1 MILLYPSQ
9 TEYKIGSDFPFLTIP
24 LDQANAQTESLED
37 FQWWAYSDDFQKW
50 LKANPRQWVADSVD
64 TSGYKSETELLE
76 SYLSLNQIPEEGKS
90 SLKVKYTSFDDFVQ
104 AMNEISEPTSEQ
116 PAGAKQGG
124 DKQNSADAAY
134 GKEAVKFHFAYNKL
148 LSDGKIKDG
157 LKFSSV
163 GAGND
168 IAVFI
173 VVEDPQT
180 GASVDETLK
189 AFRMIPKESSG
200 GSKIILVETNE
211 TLPGGALPENSDSES
226 VFKNVVQD
234 GFKVAAYSAA
244 GITLFGVLKWV
255 GGGLL
260 ARNGLK
266 TIQKF
271 SPKSLL
277 KTSKPSVNI
286 LKPLA
291 GGVKSLWGG
300 IRSMATL
307 KTTRDVLKTGSEF
320 VKIGRM
326 YKTGNAVKNFTMGAK
341 FALKGSAKTGSK
353 LIPFVGEVL
362 MVIDAVGSI
371 WNWYSNNQAPRY
383 GELEDYSWIKAE
395 FDPKSVAIGKP
406 ITICWSQ
413 PAGGTWGG
421 ITSFLFN
428 NETRTTME
436 LIKVAEEKG
445 DSIFILTQVN
455 SKDVQKQIAG
465 HELTLVAF
473 SNSDVV
479 ERGIIDNEDLEFKI
493 SYVDGISK
501 IASQFNFQGYCG
513 WDELLSEYQQ
523 SSDQLIISDPSAPG
537 EYSFNFK
544 DSEDNVINVVG
555 EKVTD
560 QQLEKYSDQDL
571 INIFGVDPVKSELS
585 PTSSKNESEE
595 FTQSASV
602 ITFSDFHNLNMF
614 EEGTSAVSKPV
625 AKADAAGSGASSI
638 ADLSPEQKSTPA
650 ELAIYLVTNKEYAN
664 PQLRGKFGTGKFT
677 NFIVDP
683 EEYTAQE
690 GTPITVEINSDELL
704 PSTKAGIYTYQESAE
719 VTEPRKK
726 EEKEPKKEE
735 PKKGE
740 DEGDIV
746 EEDPT
751 KRKDYYVSTSP
762 EDVVIKNK
770 RHALIIRDR
779 SDDSGINIFDK
790 FLTDKD
796 KEVLKIENWKS
807 ISSAK
812 EVFDSRGD
820 VTKVKLWNRYA
831 PWGDRKRVY
840 TVTDGESFELAKK
853 FAEEVKDRIKYD

>member
-24 LDQANAQTESLED
+24 LDLANAQTESLED

-64 TSGYKSETELLE
+64 TSAYKSETELLE
-76 SYLSLNQIPEEGKS
+76 SYLSLNQISEEDKL
-90 SLKVKYTSFDDFVQ
+90 SLKVKYTSFTDFVQ
-104 AMNEISEPTSEQ
+104 AMNEISDPTAEK
-116 PAGAKQGG
+116 PAGAKSGD

-148 LSDGKIKDG
+148 LSEGKVKDG
-157 LKFSSV
+157 LKFSNV
-163 GAGND
+163 GAGNE

-189 AFRMIPKESSG
+189 AFKMIPKESSG
-200 GSKIILVETNE
+200 GSKIILVETTE
-211 TLPGGALPENSDSES
+211 TLPGGPLPENSDAES

-244 GITLFGVLKWV
+244 GVTLFGVLKWV

-266 TIQKF
+266 TIQSF

-277 KTSKPSVNI
+277 KTSKPGVNI
-286 LKPLA
+286 LKPLT

-300 IRSMATL
+300 VRSMATL
-307 KTTRDVLKTGSEF
+307 KTTRDIIKTGSEF
-320 VKIGRM
+320 VKLNRT
-326 YKTGNAVKNFTMGAK
+326 YKTGVGAVKSFSIGAK
-341 FALKGSAKTGSK
+341 FALKGGAKGGSK
-353 LIPFVGEVL
+353 LIPFVGEIL

-493 SYVDGISK
+493 SYIDGISK
-501 IASQFNFQGYCG
+501 VASQFNFQGYCG
-513 WDELLSEYQQ
+513 WDELVSEYQQ
-523 SSDQLIISDPSAPG
+523 SSDQLIISDPTAPG

-571 INIFGVDPVKSELS
+571 INIFGVGTVKSDLV
-585 PTSSKNESEE
+585 PTSSKNESAGL
-595 FTQSASV
+595 TQSGSV
-602 ITFSDFHNLNMF
+602 ITFNDFHNHNIL
-614 EEGTSAVSKPV
+614 EGGASAIGKPV
-625 AKADAAGSGASSI
+625 AKGDSSSV
-638 ADLSPEQKSTPA
+638 AELSPEQKSTPA
-650 ELAIYLVTNKEYAN
+650 ELAVYLVTNKEYAN

-677 NFIVDP
+677 NFIINP

-704 PSTKAGIYTYQESAE
+704 PSTKAGIYTYTESAE
-719 VTEPRKK
+719 ITEPRKK
-726 EEKEPKKEE
+726 DEDKKDEPKKDD
-735 PKKGE
+735 
-740 DEGDIV
+740 DENKDDIV

-751 KRKDYYVSTSP
+751 KRKDYYISTSP

-779 SDDSGINIFDK
+779 SDDTGINIFDK

>member
-24 LDQANAQTESLED
+24 LDLANAQTESLED

-64 TSGYKSETELLE
+64 TSAYKSETELLE
-76 SYLSLNQIPEEGKS
+76 SYLSLNQISEEDKS
-90 SLKVKYTSFDDFVQ
+90 SLKVKYTSFTDFVQ
-104 AMNEISEPTSEQ
+104 AMNEISDPTAEK
-116 PAGAKQGG
+116 PAGAKSGD

-148 LSDGKIKDG
+148 LSEGKVKDG
-157 LKFSSV
+157 LKFSNV
-163 GAGND
+163 GAGNE

-189 AFRMIPKESSG
+189 AFKMIPKESSG
-200 GSKIILVETNE
+200 GSKIILVETAE
-211 TLPGGALPENSDSES
+211 TLPGGPLPENSDAES

-244 GITLFGVLKWV
+244 GVTLFGVLKWV

-266 TIQKF
+266 TIQSF

-277 KTSKPSVNI
+277 KASKPGVNI
-286 LKPLA
+286 LKPLT
-291 GGVKSLWGG
+291 GGIKSLWGG
-300 IRSMATL
+300 VKSMATL

-320 VKIGRM
+320 VKLGRM
-326 YKTGNAVKNFTMGAK
+326 YKTGKTVKNFTMGAK
-341 FALKGSAKTGSK
+341 FALKGGAKGGSK

-406 ITICWSQ
+406 LTICWSQ

-479 ERGIIDNEDLEFKI
+479 ERGMIDNEDLEFKI

-501 IASQFNFQGYCG
+501 VASQFNFQGYCG
-513 WDELLSEYQQ
+513 WDELVSEYKQ
-523 SSDQLIISDPSAPG
+523 SSDQLIISDPTAPG

-571 INIFGVDPVKSELS
+571 INIFGVGTVKSDLV
-585 PTSSKNESEE
+585 PTSSKNESVGLP
-595 FTQSASV
+595 QSGSV
-602 ITFSDFHNLNMF
+602 ITFNDFHNHNIL
-614 EEGTSAVSKPV
+614 EA
-625 AKADAAGSGASSI
+625 GASAIGKPAAKGDSSSV
-638 ADLSPEQKSTPA
+638 AELSPEQKSTPA

-677 NFIVDP
+677 NFIVNP

-704 PSTKAGIYTYQESAE
+704 PSTKAGLYTYTESAE
-719 VTEPRKK
+719 ITEPRKK
-726 EEKEPKKEE
+726 DEDKKDEPKKDD
-735 PKKGE
+735 
-740 DEGDIV
+740 DENKDDIV

-751 KRKDYYVSTSP
+751 KRKDYYISTSP

-779 SDDSGINIFDK
+779 SDDTGINIFDK

-812 EVFDSRGD
+812 EIFDSKSD

>member
-24 LDQANAQTESLED
+24 LDLANAQTESLED

-64 TSGYKSETELLE
+64 TSAYKSETELLE
-76 SYLSLNQIPEEGKS
+76 SYLSLNQISEEDKL
-90 SLKVKYTSFDDFVQ
+90 SLKVKYTSFTDFVQ
-104 AMNEISEPTSEQ
+104 AMNEISDPTAEK
-116 PAGAKQGG
+116 PAGAKSGD

-148 LSDGKIKDG
+148 LSEGKVKDG
-157 LKFSSV
+157 LKFSNV
-163 GAGND
+163 GAGNE

-189 AFRMIPKESSG
+189 AFKMIPKESSG
-200 GSKIILVETNE
+200 GSKIILVETTE
-211 TLPGGALPENSDSES
+211 TLPGGPLPENSDAES

-244 GITLFGVLKWV
+244 GVTLFGVLKWV

-266 TIQKF
+266 TIQSF

-277 KTSKPSVNI
+277 KTSKPGVNI
-286 LKPLA
+286 LKPLT

-300 IRSMATL
+300 VRSMATL
-307 KTTRDVLKTGSEF
+307 KTTRDIIKTGSEF
-320 VKIGRM
+320 VKLNRT
-326 YKTGNAVKNFTMGAK
+326 YKTGVGAVKSFSIGAK
-341 FALKGSAKTGSK
+341 FALKGGAKGGSK
-353 LIPFVGEVL
+353 LIPFVGEIL

-493 SYVDGISK
+493 SYIDGISK
-501 IASQFNFQGYCG
+501 VASQFNFQGYCG
-513 WDELLSEYQQ
+513 WDELVSEYQQ
-523 SSDQLIISDPSAPG
+523 SSDQLIISDPTAPG

-571 INIFGVDPVKSELS
+571 INIFGVGTVKSDLV
-585 PTSSKNESEE
+585 PTSSKNESAGL
-595 FTQSASV
+595 TQSGSV
-602 ITFSDFHNLNMF
+602 ITFNDFHNHNIL
-614 EEGTSAVSKPV
+614 EGGASAIGKPV
-625 AKADAAGSGASSI
+625 AKGDSSSV
-638 ADLSPEQKSTPA
+638 AELSPEQKSTPA
-650 ELAIYLVTNKEYAN
+650 ELAVYLVTNKEYAN

-677 NFIVDP
+677 NFIINP

-704 PSTKAGIYTYQESAE
+704 PSTKAGIYTYTESAE
-719 VTEPRKK
+719 ITEPRKK
-726 EEKEPKKEE
+726 DEDKKDEPKKDD
-735 PKKGE
+735 
-740 DEGDIV
+740 DENKDDIV

-751 KRKDYYVSTSP
+751 KRKDYYISTSP

-770 RHALIIRDR
+770 RHALIIRDK
-779 SDDSGINIFDK
+779 SDDTGINIFDK

>member
-76 SYLSLNQIPEEGKS
+76 SYLSLNQIPEEDKS
-90 SLKVKYTSFDDFVQ
+90 GLKVKYTSFDDFVQ

-180 GASVDETLK
+180 GANVDETLK

-571 INIFGVDPVKSELS
+571 INIFGVNPVKSELS
-585 PTSSKNESEE
+585 PASSKNESEE
-595 FTQSASV
+595 FTQSGNV

-614 EEGTSAVSKPV
+614 EKGTSAVSKAV
-625 AKADAAGSGASSI
+625 AKADAAGSDASSI

>member
-24 LDQANAQTESLED
+24 LDLANAQTESLED

-50 LKANPRQWVADSVD
+50 LKANPRQWVADNVD
-64 TSGYKSETELLE
+64 TSVYKSETELLE
-76 SYLSLNQIPEEGKS
+76 SYLSLNQIPEEDKS

-104 AMNEISEPTSEQ
+104 AMNEVSDPASGQ
-116 PAGAKQGG
+116 PAGTKQGE

-180 GASVDETLK
+180 GANVDETLK

-211 TLPGGALPENSDSES
+211 TLPGGALPENSDAES

-266 TIQKF
+266 TIQSF

-286 LKPLA
+286 LKPLT

-341 FALKGSAKTGSK
+341 FALKGSSKTGSR

-493 SYVDGISK
+493 SYIDGISK

-571 INIFGVDPVKSELS
+571 INIFGVNPVKSELS

-595 FTQSASV
+595 FSQSANV
-602 ITFSDFHNLNMF
+602 ITFSDFHNLNIF
-614 EEGTSAVSKPV
+614 ETGASAVSKPV
-625 AKADAAGSGASSI
+625 AKADAAGGGASSI

-664 PQLRGKFGTGKFT
+664 PQLRGKFRTGRFT

-719 VTEPRKK
+719 ITEPRKK
-726 EEKEPKKEE
+726 EEEPKKEE

-779 SDDSGINIFDK
+779 SDDSGISIFDK